1 MGPEALEPLTQEIL
15 RHTLDGRPAVAASLL
30 DVVTEHG
37 DSADLFGV
45 CCAAADTA
53 RGALHVLFPDAGTVP
68 GDGWQLPPGL
78 ADRLADDPH
87 RLFAARFTTAYLND
101 DRAMALALFQATEAA
116 GYQDRTESICALL
129 AHVRGLTLRAEQGPA
144 TSDPGGVAA

>member
-1 MGPEALEPLTQEIL
+1 MIGLHALASEIL

-37 DSADLFGV
+37 DRADLFGV
-45 CCAAADTA
+45 CCAAADTG
-53 RGALHVLFPDAGTVP
+53 RVALQALFPESSVGVS
-68 GDGWQLPPGL
+68 GEWQLPPAMADQL
-78 ADRLADDPH
+78 AGDPH
-87 RLFAARFTTAYLND
+87 GLFAARFMTAFLNGD
-101 DRAMALALFQATEAA
+101 HAMLLALFQATETA

-144 TSDPGGVAA
+144 TPDPGGVPA